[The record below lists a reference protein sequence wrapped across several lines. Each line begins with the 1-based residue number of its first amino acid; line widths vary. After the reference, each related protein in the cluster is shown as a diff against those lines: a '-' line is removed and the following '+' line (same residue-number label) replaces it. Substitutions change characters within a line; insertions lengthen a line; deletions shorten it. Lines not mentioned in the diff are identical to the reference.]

1 MIERY
6 TLPQMGEV
14 WSQENKFR
22 KWLEVE
28 VTVCEVLAHLGYIP
42 KEAAKEIREKARFQ
56 PERIE
61 LIESEVHHDIIAFL
75 TNLSQ
80 NIGEQAR
87 YVHLGLTS
95 SDVLDTSF
103 ALLLREAGRIIVD
116 DLERLLLIL
125 RKRALEFK
133 STPML
138 GRTHG
143 IWAEPIT
150 FGLKLA
156 VWHQETLR
164 NLARMR
170 RAIEGVSVGKLSGA
184 VGTYAHLDP
193 QVEEEV
199 CERLGL
205 KPAGITTQII
215 QRDRYAEYL
224 TTLAIISSSLEKF
237 ATEVRNLQRTEIR
250 EVEEPFLAEQKGSSA
265 MPHKRNPILCERICG
280 LSRVVRA
287 NCLAA
292 LENIPLWGERDI
304 SHSSTERVIFPD
316 STILVDYI
324 LNKSFHIL
332 ENLVVHPQRMMENL
346 KGTKGLVFSQKL
358 MLELVKKGMGRDE
371 AYRVIQDLAKKVWE
385 GKGELKVFALEEGT
399 VSKTLGKDL
408 VEGCFQLE
416 PYLKK
421 IDGIFQRAG
430 LVGDEDV

>member
-6 TLPQMGEV
+6 TLPQMGKV
-14 WSQENKFR
+14 WLPQNRFQ

-28 VTVCEVLAHLGYIP
+28 ITVCEVQAHLGYIP
-42 KEAAKEIREKARFQ
+42 KEAAQAIREKANFQ
-56 PERIE
+56 PRRITE
-61 LIESEVHHDIIAFL
+61 IESEVHHDLIAFL
-75 TNLSQ
+75 TNLSE
-80 NIGEQAR
+80 NIGEMSR

-95 SDVLDTSF
+95 SDILDTAL
-103 ALLLREAGRIIVD
+103 ALLLREAGRIIVA
-116 DLERLLLIL
+116 DLERLLAIL
-125 RKRALEFK
+125 RKRAQEFK

-143 IWAEPIT
+143 VWAEPIS

-199 CERLGL
+199 CKRLGL
-205 KPAGITTQII
+205 KPAGVTTQII

-224 TTLAIISSSLEKF
+224 ATLAIISSSLEKF
-237 ATEVRNLQRTEIR
+237 ATEIRNLQRPEIR
-250 EVEEPFLAEQKGSSA
+250 EVEEPFLAGQKGSSA

-304 SHSSTERVIFPD
+304 SHSSTERVIIPD

-324 LNKSFHIL
+324 LDKFSFIL
-332 ENLVVHPQRMMENL
+332 ENLVVHPQRMRENL
-346 KGTKGLVFSQKL
+346 SQTQGLIFSQRL
-358 MLELVKKGMGRDE
+358 LLELVKKGMGRDE
-371 AYRVIQDLAKKVWE
+371 AYRIVQGLTKRVWK
-385 GKGELKVFALEEGT
+385 GGGELQSLALQEEAVRGTLEEDQI
-399 VSKTLGKDL
+399 KA
-408 VEGCFQLE
+408 CFQLGPHLE
-416 PYLKK
+416 K
-421 IDGIFQRAG
+421 IEGIFQRAG
-430 LVGDEDV
+430 LSEDL

>member
-14 WSQENKFR
+14 WSQENKFK
-22 KWLEVE
+22 KWMAVE
-28 VTVCEVLAHLGYIP
+28 VTVCEVLAYLGYIP
-42 KEAAKEIREKARFQ
+42 KEAAKEIRERARFQ
-56 PERIE
+56 PERIRA
-61 LIESEVHHDIIAFL
+61 IESEVHHDIIAFL

-80 NIGEQAR
+80 NIGEPSR
-87 YVHLGLTS
+87 YIHLGLTS
-95 SDVLDTSF
+95 SDVLDTSM
-103 ALLLREAGRIIVD
+103 ALLLQEAGRIIVD
-116 DLERLLLIL
+116 DLEGLLLIL

-133 STPML
+133 SNPML

-143 IWAEPIT
+143 VWAEPIT
-150 FGLKLA
+150 LGLKLA
-156 VWHQETLR
+156 VWHQETAR
-164 NLARMR
+164 NLVRMR

-184 VGTYAHLDP
+184 VGTYAHLDH

-199 CERLGL
+199 CKRLGL

-224 TTLAIISSSLEKF
+224 AALAITSSSLEKF
-237 ATEVRNLQRTEIR
+237 ATEIRNLQRTEIR
-250 EVEEPFLAEQKGSSA
+250 EVEEPFLVGQKGSSA

-287 NCLAA
+287 DCLAA

-324 LNKSFHIL
+324 LNKFSHIL
-332 ENLVVHPQRMMENL
+332 GNLVVHPQRMMENL
-346 KGTKGLVFSQKL
+346 KRTGGLIFSQKL
-358 MLELVKKGMGRDE
+358 MLELVKRGMGRDE
-371 AYRVIQDLAKKVWE
+371 AYRIIQDLAKRVWE
-385 GKGELKVFALEEGT
+385 EKGELKVLALEEKT
-399 VSKTLGKDL
+399 ISKTLGKDL
-408 VEGCFQLE
+408 IEGCFQLE
-416 PYLKK
+416 PYLKN
-421 IDGIFQRAG
+421 IEGIFQRAG

>member
-1 MIERY
+1 MIARY
-6 TLPQMGEV
+6 TLPQMGRI
-14 WSQENKFR
+14 WLPQNKFK

-28 VTVCEVLAHLGYIP
+28 ITVCDVQAHLGYIP
-42 KEAAKEIREKARFQ
+42 KGAAKAIRERAKFQ
-56 PERIE
+56 PQRIAE
-61 LIESEVHHDIIAFL
+61 IESEVHHDLIAFL
-75 TNLSQ
+75 TNLSE
-80 NIGEQAR
+80 NIGEMSR
-87 YVHLGLTS
+87 YIHLGLTS
-95 SDVLDTSF
+95 SDILDTSL
-103 ALLLREAGRIIVD
+103 ALLLREAGGIIVA
-116 DLERLLLIL
+116 DLERLLAIL
-125 RKRALEFK
+125 RKRSEEFK

-143 IWAEPIT
+143 VWAEPIS

-164 NLARMR
+164 NLARMK
-170 RAIEGVSVGKLSGA
+170 RAIEGILVGKLSGA

-237 ATEVRNLQRTEIR
+237 ATEIRNLQRPEIR
-250 EVEEPFLAEQKGSSA
+250 EVAEPFLGGQKGSSA

-287 NCLAA
+287 NCLAG

-324 LNKSFHIL
+324 LNNFFFIL
-332 ENLVVHPQRMMENL
+332 ENLTVYPQRMLENL
-346 KGTKGLVFSQKL
+346 SHTQGLIFSQKL
-358 MLELVKKGMGRDE
+358 MLELVREGMGREE
-371 AYRVIQDLAKKVWE
+371 AYRIVQDLTRRVWE
-385 GKGELKVFALEEGT
+385 GGGELQPLALQEKA
-399 VSKTLGKDL
+399 VNRTLGKDRI
-408 VEGCFQLE
+408 EACFQLG
-416 PYLKK
+416 PYLEKVE
-421 IDGIFQRAG
+421 GIFQRAG
-430 LVGDEDV
+430 LSEDV